1 MGMVPFVGPYR
12 VDVSKIYLNY
22 SVFAQFSGEML
33 GFSSIQFTAMYPTV
47 LLAYT

>member
-12 VDVSKIYLNY
+12 VDVSEIYLNY
-22 SVFAQFSGEML
+22 SVFAQFIGKVL
-33 GFSSIQFTAMYPTV
+33 GFSSIQFAAMYPTL